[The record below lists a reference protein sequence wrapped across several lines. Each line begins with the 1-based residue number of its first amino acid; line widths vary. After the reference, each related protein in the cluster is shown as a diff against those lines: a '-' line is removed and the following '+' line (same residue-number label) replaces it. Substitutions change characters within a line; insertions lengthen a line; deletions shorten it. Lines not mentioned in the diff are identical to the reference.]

1 MRNASARENHP
12 TRFARST
19 IPEEKWGTTRSLLSN
34 ILFMTHFSLQKK
46 NATNNTFVFLSLH
59 SVHVQLVASL
69 TTTST
74 RVKFRLTLKGR
85 LSATVFNIT
94 PRTTTN
100 CYSFHFC
107 IYTFKGKALGVFPEI
122 RISVTTRNSK
132 WSKNSWFCDVQYVY
146 DKSSFQLNTI
156 HNVHNALI
164 KILTSFK

>member
-1 MRNASARENHP
+1 MQL
-12 TRFARST
+12 
-19 IPEEKWGTTRSLLSN
+19 TTLLS
-34 ILFMTHFSLQKK
+34 FF
-46 NATNNTFVFLSLH
+46 SLH

-107 IYTFKGKALGVFPEI
+107 IYTFTGKALGVFPEM
-122 RISVTTRNSK
+122 RIAITIRNSK
-132 WSKNSWFCDVQYVY
+132 WSKNSFFATYNMYMTKVRF
-146 DKSSFQLNTI
+146 SFSTI

-164 KILTSFK
+164 KISTSFT